1 MHRENLNP
9 KKKKKIEILD
19 LREEA
24 TQAGNEQK
32 GALPTVLY

>member
-9 KKKKKIEILD
+9 KKQTEKLE
-19 LREEA
+19 LRGED

>member
-9 KKKKKIEILD
+9 KKQIEKLD

-32 GALPTVLY
+32 GALTTVLY